1 MHNFTLSEHGPA
13 LAPTVRTR
21 LDFGKI
27 PIILDIPNLI
37 EVQQKSYE
45 RFLQLDVPP
54 DEREDTGL
62 QEIFKSVF
70 PISDYNNLALLEFVS
85 YSFGKPKYSAT
96 ECRERG
102 MTYSI
107 PLKVTVRL
115 VTWDIDPD
123 THSKSIRDIKEQD
136 IYFGE
141 IPMMTPKGTFI
152 INGTERT
159 VVSQMHRSP
168 GVFFDHDKGKGHFSG
183 KILYSCRVIP
193 YRGSWLEFEF
203 DYRDYLYV
211 RIDKKRKI
219 LASAFLRALQSAV
232 EDVIQTA
239 EELGEPRP
247 ELPDLSSTESI
258 LRCFY
263 DTITFTFDDVD
274 KTVGDTCSVMLDVDL
289 KVSSPDALSEFL
301 RSYLASQDVDTLS
314 NLASEQLP
322 DALPAQFFEELHHQG
337 LLPEQVEHL
346 KKTFAHKKFASE
358 TEFRHFFEHAIEK
371 ECPRARAFS
380 SQQNYEKNFSPEQ
393 AALLEPIIQRDG
405 ARIVLHVNKIPTD
418 QPQLRQAI
426 QDTCLTQSDLSA
438 LALKHCVISARA
450 EDKKDIIRKGKK
462 ITKKVLRLSKAHGIS
477 AIPVFSNALVGAV
490 AASDVIDPESGEVLI
505 ECNDEVSQDSLNRL
519 YETDVTQIQVFLV
532 DKSVGGDALS
542 NTFMKDT
549 VRTKTESLLD
559 LYRTL
564 RPGDP
569 PTAESSA
576 KLFQSLF
583 FQADRYDL
591 SKVGRLKINEKLRL
605 NKPIEQ
611 RTLDV
616 EDLLAITHYMLKL
629 RMGEGDIDDID
640 HLGNR
645 RVRSVGELLVNQ
657 FRMGLVR
664 VERATKERMSLQ
676 ELDTVMPHDLINAKP
691 VMSAVKEFFGSSQLS
706 QFMDQTNPL
715 SELTHKRR
723 LSALG
728 PGGLSRERAGFEM
741 RDVHPTHYGRICPIE
756 TPEGPNIGLIAS
768 LSTYGSINTYGFI
781 ETPYRKVEEGQV
793 SENIE
798 YLSAFRDEQYIIAQA
813 NAPIDERGN
822 FSNVSISARWG
833 GDFVMVTPE
842 QVNYMDVS
850 PKQLVSVS
858 ASLIPFLE
866 HDDANRALMGSNMQR
881 QAVPLL
887 HPEAPYVGTGMEAIA
902 ARDSGAVII
911 AKRSGIIEGVDSRSI
926 VIRVDEQYD
935 TDADRQKTR
944 TISAFRIPSFDEED
958 EEDATIVDRYE
969 LMKFQ
974 RSNQNTCINQRPLV
988 KIGDRVKAGQ
998 VIADGFST
1006 EKGELALG
1014 RNVLVAFM
1022 PWGGYNFEDAI
1033 LMSERVVKEDLF
1045 TSIHIEEC
1053 DIEARDTKL
1062 GREEITRDI
1071 PNVGEDTLADLDESG
1086 IVRIGAE
1093 VKPGDILVGKISP
1106 KGETHLAPEE
1116 KLLRAIFG
1124 EKAGDVKDA
1133 SLRTPQ
1139 GVAGIVIDVKV
1150 FSRKG
1155 VEKDERSQ
1163 SIEDAEIAKVVR
1175 DYEDEIRIVR
1185 EELRKKVV
1193 HVLKGK
1199 TVAKEYYPD
1208 APGMRGD
1215 EDEDEDVRAAEARA
1229 ATEFQTPLLQKGDI
1243 LSPENLAP
1251 IPVDDLGKI
1260 KIQEVQDVRDEIED
1274 YQENAMDQ
1282 IHILE
1287 TIMNEKVNKLRTGDE
1302 LPPGVVKLVKVYIA
1316 MKRRLSVGDKM
1327 AGRHGNK
1334 GVVSNI
1340 APIEDM
1346 PFLDDG
1352 TPIDLVLNPLGVPS
1366 RMNVGQILETCLGW
1380 ASKTIMDRLHMYIA
1394 CLEPPL
1400 AAIPRDNTEF
1410 RAVWHELQAKQDV
1423 VTEADFRS
1431 VVVARFR
1438 TLLQQIY
1445 QGIRQDETVKRYL
1458 QEGSL
1463 SGLLLLAHAIKDD
1476 VHFAT
1481 PVFDGALEE
1490 SVKQK
1495 LQAVDL
1501 HASGKVRLHD
1511 GRTGEPFDLETTV
1524 GYIYLVKLSHLVD
1537 DKMHARSIGPYSLVT
1552 QQPLG
1557 GKAQFGGQRF
1567 GEMEVWALEAYGAAH
1582 NLQELLTVKSDDVV
1596 GRTKIYE
1603 SIVKGQHTLEPG
1615 IPESFNVL
1623 VKELQSLGLDIELMK
1638 Q

>member
-1 MHNFTLSEHGPA
+1 MQEHIEIIKEKEGRTALSAKGMLIHANSAGTYSVEG
-13 LAPTVRTR
+13 LGETVRRR

-45 RFLQLDVPP
+45 RFLQLDIPL
-54 DEREDTGL
+54 DEREDVGL

-70 PISDYNNLALLEFVS
+70 PISDYNDIALLEFVS

-115 VTWDIDPD
+115 VTWDVDIE
-123 THSKSIRDIKEQD
+123 TNSKSIRDIKEQD

-141 IPMMTPKGTFI
+141 VPMMTPKGTFI
-152 INGTERT
+152 INGTERS

-211 RIDKKRKI
+211 RIDKKRK
-219 LASAFLRALQSAV
+219 LLVSTFLRALQSAV
-232 EDVIQTA
+232 DEERRLA
-239 EELGEPRP
+239 EERGDEAIG
-247 ELPDLSSTESI
+247 LPDLSSTEHI
-258 LRCFY
+258 LRNFY
-263 DTITFTFDDVD
+263 DTITFEFDDID
-274 KTVGDTCSVMLDVDL
+274 RTVGNSCSVDL
-289 KVSSPDALSEFL
+289 GVHLRVSTSDALSEFL
-301 RSYLASQDVDTLS
+301 RSYLAT
-314 NLASEQLP
+314 
-322 DALPAQFFEELHHQG
+322 
-337 LLPEQVEHL
+337 
-346 KKTFAHKKFASE
+346 
-358 TEFRHFFEHAIEK
+358 K
-371 ECPRARAFS
+371 EVVAD
-380 SQQNYEKNFSPEQ
+380 
-393 AALLEPIIQRDG
+393 DG
-405 ARIVLHVNKIPTD
+405 TV
-418 QPQLRQAI
+418 
-426 QDTCLTQSDLSA
+426 
-438 LALKHCVISARA
+438 
-450 EDKKDIIRKGKK
+450 IIRQGKK
-462 ITKKVLRLSKAHGIS
+462 ITKKVLRLSKTYGMTK
-477 AIPVFSNALVGAV
+477 IPVASEALIGTVSAR
-490 AASDVIDPESGEVLI
+490 DVIDPETGEVLL
-505 ECNDEVSQDSLNRL
+505 ECNEEITQDNLSHLYQSPIRQIEVLL
-519 YETDVTQIQVFLV
+519 I

-542 NTFMKDT
+542 NTFMKDG
-549 VRTKTESLLD
+549 VRTVTDALLD
-559 LYRTL
+559 IYRTL

-569 PTAESSA
+569 PTEESA
-576 KLFQSLF
+576 MKLFLNLF
-583 FQADRYDL
+583 FNSDRYDL

-605 NKPIEQ
+605 EKTVDE

-616 EDLLAITHYMLKL
+616 EDLLAIAQYMLKL
-629 RMGEGDIDDID
+629 RMGEGEIDDID

-645 RVRSVGELLVNQ
+645 RVRSVGELLENQ

-741 RDVHPTHYGRICPIE
+741 RDVHSTHYGRICPIE

-768 LSTYGSINTYGFI
+768 LSTYGSINDYGFI
-781 ETPYRKVEEGQV
+781 ETPYRKVEDGRV
-793 SENIE
+793 TNTIE
-798 YLSAFRDEQYIIAQA
+798 YLSAFKDEQYIIAQA
-813 NAPIDERGN
+813 NAPIDQDGN
-822 FSNVSISARWG
+822 FLNDRISARAG
-833 GDFVMVTPE
+833 GDFVMAAPE
-842 QVNYMDVS
+842 HVNYMDVS

-887 HPEAPYVGTGMEAIA
+887 KPEAPLVGTGMEALA

-911 AKRSGIIEGVDSRSI
+911 ARRSGVVESVDSRSI
-926 VIRVDEQYD
+926 VVKVDDQV
-935 TDADRQKTR
+935 DAEDAMKDMRKYA
-944 TISAFRIPSFDEED
+944 AFRLPSFEDGDED
-958 EEDATIVDRYE
+958 EESRIVDRYE
-969 LMKFQ
+969 LLKFQ

-988 KIGDRVKAGQ
+988 KIGDHVKAGQ
-998 VIADGFST
+998 IIADGFST
-1006 EKGELALG
+1006 DKGELALG

-1033 LMSERVVKEDLF
+1033 LMSERVVKDDFF

-1071 PNVGEDTLADLDESG
+1071 PNVGEDALSNLDESG

-1139 GVAGIVIDVKV
+1139 GVRGIVIDVKV

-1155 VEKDERSQ
+1155 VEKDDRSQ
-1163 SIEDAEIAKVVR
+1163 SIEDAEIAKIARDYQDEIQIVR
-1175 DYEDEIRIVR
+1175 D
-1185 EELRKKVV
+1185 ELRKKII
-1193 HVLKGK
+1193 HRLKGK
-1199 TVAKEYYPD
+1199 TIAKDHYPEEFSRKTGSED
-1208 APGMRGD
+1208 GLHD
-1215 EDEDEDVRAAEARA
+1215 EELDV
-1229 ATEFQTPLLQKGDI
+1229 TPKSKSPIFRKGDI
-1243 LSPENLAP
+1243 ITPDMLTNIS
-1251 IPVDDLGKI
+1251 VDDLGKI
-1260 KIQEVQDVRDEIED
+1260 KIQEIQDVRDEIEAL
-1274 YQENAMDQ
+1274 QENAMDQ

-1287 TIMNEKVNKLRTGDE
+1287 TIMNEKTSKLRTGDE

-1340 APIEDM
+1340 APVEDM
-1346 PFLDDG
+1346 PYLPDG
-1352 TPIDLVLNPLGVPS
+1352 TPVDIVLNPLGVPS

-1380 ASKTIMDRLHMYIA
+1380 AGKRFMETLHRYIA
-1394 CLEPPL
+1394 WMETPFFDISRQDC
-1400 AAIPRDNTEF
+1400 EF
-1410 RAVWHELQAKQDV
+1410 AELCDSL
-1423 VTEADFRS
+1423 EADHGD
-1431 VVVARFR
+1431 VNEKRFR
-1438 TLLQQIY
+1438 EVATERLRDVLLKIY
-1445 QGIRQDETVKRYL
+1445 DGIRKDETVTRYL
-1458 QEGSL
+1458 EDGSAE
-1463 SGLLLLAHAIKDD
+1463 GLLTLAHAIKDD
-1476 VHFAT
+1476 VFFAT
-1481 PVFDGALEE
+1481 PVFDGASEE

-1495 LQAVDL
+1495 LRDAGLNSTGKLRLYDGK
-1501 HASGKVRLHD
+1501 SG
-1511 GRTGEPFDLETTV
+1511 EAFEQETTV
-1524 GYIYLVKLSHLVD
+1524 GYIYMVKLSHLVD

-1567 GEMEVWALEAYGAAH
+1567 GEMEVWALEAYGAAY

-1623 VKELQSLGLDIELMK
+1623 VKELQSLGLDIELM
-1638 Q
+1638 QE